1 LSQRQEVRTV
11 DETDVRTALTALA
24 DTAAPPARFNIDRT
38 MADGRR
44 GRRRRQAVAGGSA
57 LAVGA
62 VIGAI
67 VTMVV
72 VANPASRVSP
82 AVTPQAHATVH
93 GSLPPIPTGSA
104 QPTGGVRPTGSVQP
118 TGSARPA
125 STAKPA
131 GKGTPA
137 PDDVPEQFNP
147 LIPYAS
153 FGWLPKGFTTDQ
165 SGAIASTN
173 ATTITANGDALGS
186 FWLSVMARGGCR
198 DTGATVDC
206 HRNSGEVTGPL
217 PLNDRAPDV
226 NGRPAYWT
234 YDGIMWEYAPGAWAV
249 MTGPVG
255 QAVTLKV
262 AAGVQYGYQ
271 TPLSFPFWLSG
282 IPASWQI
289 EEGDY
294 TDSAPPLDAE
304 TLQLGPVEMPQA
316 ASVTV
321 TPAGGNSTWC
331 QYQQGDSY
339 VTVDGVRALLT
350 GYETYGHSLCV
361 SDLNGQSIV
370 VQVATRIPQ
379 SGVPVPGA
387 AAVGG
392 AVGLFKD
399 LHLLGSQVSNWTTD
413 PVR

>member
-1 LSQRQEVRTV
+1 V

-62 VIGAI
+62 VIGAV

-93 GSLPPIPTGSA
+93 GGLPPMPT
-104 QPTGGVRPTGSVQP
+104 
-118 TGSARPA
+118 
-125 STAKPA
+125 STAQRT
-131 GKGTPA
+131 GKVTPA
-137 PDDVPEQFNP
+137 PDDVPEQFDP

-153 FGWLPKGFTTDQ
+153 FGWLPTGFTTEQ

-173 ATTITANGDALGS
+173 ATVITASGDAQGS
-186 FWLSVMARGGCR
+186 FSLAVMARGGCK
-198 DTGATVDC
+198 DTGTTVNC
-206 HRNSGEVTGPL
+206 HTNSGNVTGPT
-217 PLNDRAPDV
+217 PLNKRAPDV

-234 YDGIMWEYAPGAWAV
+234 YDGIMWEYAPGAWAA
-249 MTGPVG
+249 MSGPVG

-262 AAGVQYGYQ
+262 AAGVRYGYQ
-271 TPLSFPFWLSG
+271 TPLTFPFWLSG
-282 IPASWQI
+282 TPANWQL

-294 TDSAPPLDAE
+294 TDSAPPLYAA

-316 ASVTV
+316 ASVSV
-321 TPAGGNSTWC
+321 MPAGGDSAWC
-331 QYQQGDSY
+331 RYQQGDSY

-350 GYETYGHSLCV
+350 GYEHYGQSLCV
-361 SDLNGQSIV
+361 PNLNDQTIV

-379 SGVPVPGA
+379 TGVPVPGA
-387 AAVGG
+387 SAVGG

-399 LHLLGSQVSNWTTD
+399 LHLLGSQVANWTTD

>member
-1 LSQRQEVRTV
+1 V
-11 DETDVRTALTALA
+11 DETNVRTALTALA

-62 VIGAI
+62 VIGAV

-72 VANPASRVSP
+72 VANPASRVTP
-82 AVTPQAHATVH
+82 AVTPQARATAHA
-93 GSLPPIPTGSA
+93 SL
-104 QPTGGVRPTGSVQP
+104 QPMPTGSVQP
-118 TGSARPA
+118 TGSAQPAGSVQPTGSVRPT
-125 STAKPA
+125 STAQRT
-131 GKGTPA
+131 GKVTPA
-137 PDDVPEQFNP
+137 PGDVPEQFNP

-153 FGWLPKGFTTDQ
+153 FGWLPTGYTTAGAGQ
-165 SGAIASTN
+165 SVAATN
-173 ATTITANGDALGS
+173 ATTITANGGAQGE
-186 FWLSVMARGGCR
+186 FWLHVMARGGCK
-198 DTGATVDC
+198 DTGTTVNC
-206 HRNSGEVTGPL
+206 HWNSGDITGPL
-217 PLNDRAPDV
+217 PLNKRAPDV

-255 QAVTLKV
+255 QALTLKV
-262 AAGVQYGYQ
+262 AAGVRYGDQ
-271 TPLSFPFWLSG
+271 TPLTFPFWLSG
-282 IPASWQI
+282 TPANWQL

-294 TDSAPPLDAE
+294 TDSAPPLDAA

-316 ASVTV
+316 ASVSV

-339 VTVDGVRALLT
+339 VTVGGIRALLT
-350 GYETYGHSLCV
+350 GYQTYGQSLCV
-361 SDLNGQSIV
+361 SNLDGQTIV
-370 VQVATRIPQ
+370 VQVATRIPGT
-379 SGVPVPGA
+379 GVPVPGA

-399 LHLLGSQVSNWTTD
+399 LHLLGSQASNWTTD
-413 PVR
+413 PMR